1 MVRFLSLSIL
11 IYFVLLLTNISCFI
25 NDKNIKVYNV
35 IKKNNNISIH
45 NKHIISKRSVNLT
58 ILKYNKNKYSVKFLK
73 KTQLNT
79 SSNNQSNFT
88 FYGETD
94 VTLFDKLIASA
105 AYILPYMDAIQAYMM
120 PLLNMLPF
128 HLHKYLFLIEK
139 FNNIYMSIPFS
150 SFATFMGLYFMFV
163 KENKFNFHYFIKY
176 HHMQGLILSMFGYA
190 LALFYFRV
198 FPYSYNDTDIFNL
211 TVLYSSMIIYF
222 GSLII
227 PFMASLL
234 GYYIEI
240 PVISEAIKLHIGDK
254 KKKENKDL

>member
-1 MVRFLSLSIL
+1 M
-11 IYFVLLLTNISCFI
+11 LTNISCFI

-105 AYILPYMDAIQAYMM
+105 AYILPYMDAIQV
-120 PLLNMLPF
+120 
-128 HLHKYLFLIEK
+128 LF
-139 FNNIYMSIPFS
+139 
-150 SFATFMGLYFMFV
+150 
-163 KENKFNFHYFIKY
+163 
-176 HHMQGLILSMFGYA
+176 
-190 LALFYFRV
+190 
-198 FPYSYNDTDIFNL
+198 
-211 TVLYSSMIIYF
+211 II
-222 GSLII
+222 
-227 PFMASLL
+227 LL
-234 GYYIEI
+234 GIYLSYSHPSMCI
-240 PVISEAIKLHIGDK
+240 
-254 KKKENKDL
+254 

>member
-105 AYILPYMDAIQAYMM
+105 AYILPYMDAIQV
-120 PLLNMLPF
+120 
-128 HLHKYLFLIEK
+128 LF
-139 FNNIYMSIPFS
+139 
-150 SFATFMGLYFMFV
+150 
-163 KENKFNFHYFIKY
+163 
-176 HHMQGLILSMFGYA
+176 
-190 LALFYFRV
+190 
-198 FPYSYNDTDIFNL
+198 
-211 TVLYSSMIIYF
+211 II
-222 GSLII
+222 
-227 PFMASLL
+227 LL
-234 GYYIEI
+234 GIYLSYSHPSMCI
-240 PVISEAIKLHIGDK
+240 
-254 KKKENKDL
+254 